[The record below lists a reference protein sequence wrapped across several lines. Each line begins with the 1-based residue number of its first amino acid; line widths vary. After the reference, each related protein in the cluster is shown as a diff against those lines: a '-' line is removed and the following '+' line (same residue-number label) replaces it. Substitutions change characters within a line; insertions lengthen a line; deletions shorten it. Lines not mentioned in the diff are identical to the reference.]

1 MLSFQLTEIIFYEH
15 SAHDGFDQNLNCIL
29 RLNRIEIRLCRC

>member
-15 SAHDGFDQNLNCIL
+15 SAHDGFDQKLEL
-29 RLNRIEIRLCRC
+29 HSSPE